1 MATVFKRKDREIYNY
16 KVKVGYNCWK
26 EFPGFV
32 DKRATEEKA
41 RQHQAQIDRGEIGLV
56 DPFAVHKSKP
66 LADHIGDYVSGL
78 VGKGRDTD
86 YCENS
91 RRFLTRIAT
100 ECGWQKQ
107 GDITPDSI
115 IKWRDNL
122 MQILQARNP
131 RPDGRPL
138 PTRKPKAASAKTKNI
153 YVATAKEFCSW
164 MTRHDRMIRNPL
176 ACVGLV
182 EERGNEVRVRRA
194 LSDDETIRL
203 LDVAGKYRIVY
214 LTALTTGLR
223 RGEMSALTWGD
234 VHLNSARPFINV
246 RASISKD
253 HKTATMFLR
262 QDVADGLRAV
272 AGDDTGLVFD
282 MPGRKRF
289 QSHLKAA
296 GIDAKDKAGR
306 VIDFHSLR
314 HSFITGLSKAGVSP
328 RVAMELARHS
338 QIDLTMKVYT
348 DAGMLGTADAVN
360 ALPSWNKPVEQERLA
375 AATGTDDM
383 EPIPYAT
390 TNDTKDCSQ
399 NVILRPQVSLS
410 PVGTMA
416 STTSISTAKNAGLST
431 VLSNRGDRIR
441 TCDLLVPNQAL

>member
-1 MATVFKRKDREIYNY
+1 MTTVFKRKDREIYCY
-16 KVKVGYNCWK
+16 KVKLGYNCWK

-32 DKRATEEKA
+32 DKRATEEKC
-41 RQHQAQIDRGEIGLV
+41 RQHQAQIDRGEVGLV
-56 DPFAVHKSKP
+56 DPY
-66 LADHIGDYVSGL
+66 ADHKARPLEKHIADYINEL
-78 VGKGRDTD
+78 HAKGRDEM
-86 YCENS
+86 YCDNS
-91 RRFLTRIAT
+91 ERFLVRMTT
-100 ECGWQKQ
+100 ECGWNRS
-107 GDITPDSI
+107 GDVTPDSI

-131 RPDGRPL
+131 RADGRPL
-138 PTRKPKAASAKTKNI
+138 PARKPKAASAKTKNI
-153 YVATAKEFCSW
+153 YLATAKEFCNW
-164 MTRHDRMIRNPL
+164 MVQRDRMIRNPL
-176 ACVGLV
+176 ACVGAV

-246 RASISKD
+246 RASISKN

-262 QDVADGLRAV
+262 QDVADGLRAI

-306 VIDFHSLR
+306 IIDFHSLR

-338 QIDLTMKVYT
+338 QIDLTMRTYT

-360 ALPSWNKPVEQERLA
+360 ALPSWSKPVEQERLA

-383 EPIPYAT
+383 QPSLYVP

-399 NVILRPQVSLS
+399 SVFLRPEVSLS
-410 PVGTMA
+410 PVETMA
-416 STTSISTAKNAGLST
+416 STTSISTAKNAGLSS
-431 VLSNRGDRIR
+431 LSDNRGDRIR
-441 TCDLLVPNQAL
+441 TCALLVPNQAL